1 MSATELLEKIKTLS
15 PAEQAV
21 FAGLFQSWK
30 AGGNGAATRAPQ
42 RPTQLPDYAARLQR
56 LFPDG
61 PISGDPQ
68 AFWDELRVERF

>member
-1 MSATELLEKIKTLS
+1 MSATELLEKIKALPPS
-15 PAEQAV
+15 EQAA

-30 AGGNGAATRAPQ
+30 AGGNGAAPTAPQ
-42 RPTQLPDYAARLQR
+42 RPVQLPDYAARLRR

-68 AFWDELRVERF
+68 AFWDELRAERF